1 MAILK
6 RQLAENI
13 LPFRKPVRSSIECSD
28 NLEYMRL
35 LQNESMH
42 LIVTSPPYNL
52 GKSYEKKTT
61 NEIYIEQQ
69 SATIA
74 EAVRLLHANGS
85 ICWQVGNYV
94 EDGELYRL
102 DILLCQ
108 KFKDFG
114 VQLWNRMCWTFGHGL
129 HCQKRFSGR
138 YETILWFTKSA
149 DYTFNLD
156 PIRIPSKYPEKK
168 HFKGPKRGQFSSNPL
183 GTATFRYLE
192 TFSVKANHVEKTS
205 HSVPVSGRTFHA
217 FDLLP

>member
-94 EDGELYRL
+94 EDGEVYPL
-102 DILLCQ
+102 DILLYQ
-108 KFKDFG
+108 KFKDLG
-114 VQLWNRMCWTFGHGL
+114 LQLRNRMSGPLVTDFIAKSNSQVDMKPFFGSPNQLTIRSTWTQFVFRRSIRRRSISKV
-129 HCQKRFSGR
+129 Q
-138 YETILWFTKSA
+138 SA
-149 DYTFNLD
+149 VSF
-156 PIRIPSKYPEKK
+156 
-168 HFKGPKRGQFSSNPL
+168 FSNPL
-183 GTATFRYLE
+183 GRE
-192 TFSVKANHVEKTS
+192 TLRCLG
-205 HSVPVSGRTFHA
+205 HSQR
-217 FDLLP
+217 